1 MTPKEAYF
9 ASISEKLESNYK
21 TMGYS
26 FSSFK
31 NKESAKKFLIENIDK
46 ESSIGFG
53 GSMSLNEIGIIDYF
67 RANDYKNLIDR
78 DSAKDADE
86 KHAMHIKCF
95 SSDIFLTS
103 TNAMTMDGVLINIDK
118 TGNRVAPMIYGPKK
132 VYIVAGINKL
142 EFNKTDGSDRARNKA
157 SVMNN
162 IRFGTSNACTKTLQC
177 MECKADSTLCVYTS
191 FIRGSFPKDR
201 LHIIFINDTL
211 GF

>member
-9 ASISEKLESNYK
+9 KGLSEKLESNYK
-21 TMGYS
+21 TMGYD
-26 FSSFK
+26 FSSFET
-31 NKESAKKFLIENIDK
+31 KEAAKDFIISNVDK
-46 ESSIGFG
+46 DASIGFG
-53 GSMSLNEIGIIDYF
+53 GSMSLNEVGIIDYF
-67 RANDYKNLIDR
+67 RANNYKNLIDR
-78 DSAKDADE
+78 DAAKDTEE
-86 KHAMHIKCF
+86 KHAMHVKCF
-95 SSDIFLTS
+95 SGDVFFTS

-132 VYIVAGINKL
+132 VYVVAGINKL
-142 EFNKTDGSDRARNKA
+142 EFNKADGSDRARNKA

-177 MECKADSTLCVYTS
+177 MECKAESTLCVYTS
-191 FIRGSFPKDR
+191 FIRGSFPKGR